1 MLELALDD
9 PRWTSFVSSSPDAGP
24 FHHPAWTQLL
34 ARCYGLRP
42 LALLTEEADAGLP
55 VLEARRGRRIA
66 LPFTDACAPLARSD
80 GARRRLACE
89 LAQRGSV
96 EVRAPLEGDGLV
108 ARVRGVTHVLELDE
122 LEAVRSGFRPQMRRN
137 IARSVREGVVVR
149 SGETATDLTETFYE
163 LHLRT
168 RRRQGVPVQ
177 PRRFFHLLWQ
187 DVLARGLGTVELAF
201 AGATPVAGAVFLHW
215 NGATVYKFG
224 ASDPAHW
231 HLRPNNPLFW
241 SAIQAACAR
250 GDRTFDFGRTELGNE
265 GLRAF
270 KSGWGARELPL
281 VYTYAGAAPATDARG
296 FALRALATAIRRS
309 PTWVCRAVGEAGY
322 RFAA

>member
-1 MLELALDD
+1 MLELELDD
-9 PRWTSFVSSSPDAGP
+9 PRWTAFVPSCSGAGP
-24 FHHPAWTQLL
+24 FHHPSWAQLL

-42 LALLTEEADAGLP
+42 LALLTEDGGAGIP

-80 GARRRLACE
+80 VSRHRLACE
-89 LAQRGSV
+89 LAQAGHI
-96 EVRAPLEGDGLV
+96 EVRAPLEGEGLV
-108 ARVRGVTHVLELDE
+108 TRVRGVTHVLELDD
-122 LEAVRSGFRPQMRRN
+122 LDAVRGRFHTQMRRN
-137 IARSVREGVVVR
+137 IARSQREGVVVHA
-149 SGETATDLTETFYE
+149 GETAADLTETFYE

-177 PRRFFHLLWQ
+177 PRRFFRLLWE
-187 DVLARGLGTVELAF
+187 DVIERGLGTVQLAF

-215 NGATVYKFG
+215 NGAAVYKFG

-231 HLRPNNPLFW
+231 QLRPNNLLFW
-241 SAIQAACAR
+241 DAIRAACAR
-250 GDRTFDFGRTELGNE
+250 GDRTFDFGRTELDNS

-281 VYTYAGAAPATDARG
+281 LYTYAGAAPAADARG
-296 FALRALATAIRRS
+296 LALRALATAIRRS
-309 PTWVCRAVGEAGY
+309 PAWVCRAVGEAGY